1 MAGIVAHRPQA
12 KHPCRMIWAAAPAFT
27 SAGLEVASKRRSMA
41 LSTRFRQRTTALG
54 VDFFAST
61 TDASAKFVAELSGRD
76 GAGKSITTAP
86 DFTTSTRPPKTRLT
100 LIGMSRSPVGSDSDM
115 ANANG
120 QGILNGPLSSSA
132 KACTT
137 AMASEV
143 SAASRD
149 PGSNVSISA
158 LAASIWQSIDMAY
171 ASRSLRSSK
180 SVYAP
185 TTMPRAIFAA
195 AGTRGGFELFMASV
209 YGAGSM
215 SLNGAKVALTLRQP
229 VQTVSGRYAAPA
241 LGFAA

>member
-1 MAGIVAHRPQA
+1 MTYASGLLHLSGQSAHRA
-12 KHPCRMIWAAAPAFT
+12 
-27 SAGLEVASKRRSMA
+27 RSMVRGSLSPSASNLASMAHVA
-41 LSTRFRQRTTALG
+41 LRQPLDPRTAIALMLRSNVKNARLRSSG
-54 VDFFAST
+54 AKAMTFAAKWGLGA
-61 TDASAKFVAELSGRD
+61 ASA
-76 GAGKSITTAP
+76 
-86 DFTTSTRPPKTRLT
+86 RPPKTRHT

-132 KACTT
+132 RACTT

-195 AGTRGGFELFMASV
+195 AGTRGGFELFMVRV